1 MDSFLLTKYTIGDG
15 LGMGSYSPGHLLWLL
30 MIAAVIAVL
39 GRKYRTMDGKGQR
52 VVLLVLAALS
62 LADELFKDI
71 VPIATGQWNW
81 AFLPLHICSISIFAI
96 IAHALTR
103 SSIAAEFLYAVSLP
117 TAAMALVF
125 PNWTAMLPCCNYE
138 SIHSFSIHGLIV
150 IYTAMLLYGGFRPSA
165 GRLRYVVAI
174 FLALAA
180 VAYAAN
186 AAFGT
191 NFFFLSSG
199 DEGNPLGLLERYIGK
214 GYLIAF
220 PVIAALCWLP
230 MYMIP
235 MHLEKR
241 R

>member
-1 MDSFLLTKYTIGDG
+1 
-15 LGMGSYSPGHLLWLL
+15 
-30 MIAAVIAVL
+30 
-39 GRKYRTMDGKGQR
+39 
-52 VVLLVLAALS
+52 
-62 LADELFKDI
+62 
-71 VPIATGQWNW
+71 
-81 AFLPLHICSISIFAI
+81 
-96 IAHALTR
+96 
-103 SSIAAEFLYAVSLP
+103 
-117 TAAMALVF
+117 
-125 PNWTAMLPCCNYE
+125 
-138 SIHSFSIHGLIV
+138 
-150 IYTAMLLYGGFRPSA
+150 MLLYGGFRPSA

-235 MHLEKR
+235 MHLER
-241 R
+241 RR

>member
-1 MDSFLLTKYTIGDG
+1 MRSRAVGFLFS
-15 LGMGSYSPGHLLWLL
+15 LGAHFP
-30 MIAAVIAVL
+30 
-39 GRKYRTMDGKGQR
+39 
-52 VVLLVLAALS
+52 VVV
-62 LADELFKDI
+62 
-71 VPIATGQWNW
+71 
-81 AFLPLHICSISIFAI
+81 
-96 IAHALTR
+96 
-103 SSIAAEFLYAVSLP
+103 
-117 TAAMALVF
+117 
-125 PNWTAMLPCCNYE
+125 
-138 SIHSFSIHGLIV
+138 
-150 IYTAMLLYGGFRPSA
+150 
-165 GRLRYVVAI
+165 I

-235 MHLEKR
+235 MHLER
-241 R
+241 RR

>member
-15 LGMGSYSPGHLLWLL
+15 LGMGSYSLGHLLWLL

-103 SSIAAEFLYAVSLP
+103 SSIVAEFLYAVSLP

-220 PVIAALCWLP
+220 PVIAAICWLP

-235 MHLEKR
+235 MHLER
-241 R
+241 RR

>member
-71 VPIATGQWNW
+71 VPIATEQWNW

-165 GRLRYVVAI
+165 GRLRYVVVI

>member
-71 VPIATGQWNW
+71 VPIATEQWNW

-165 GRLRYVVAI
+165 GRLRYVVVI

-235 MHLEKR
+235 MHLER
-241 R
+241 RR